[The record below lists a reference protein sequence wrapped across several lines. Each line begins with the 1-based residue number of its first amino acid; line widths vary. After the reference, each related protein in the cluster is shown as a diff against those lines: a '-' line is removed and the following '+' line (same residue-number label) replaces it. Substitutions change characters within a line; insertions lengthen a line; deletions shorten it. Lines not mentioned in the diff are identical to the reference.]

1 VNDGVVSAALG
12 RVRASL
18 VAPGL
23 LKHSAMS
30 GSTPLN
36 IAFVMTSCEAG
47 GTERQMIELMRR
59 LNPERWHVHVACLHA
74 RGAWFRRMSESA
86 ASVTEFPLKSFSRPD
101 TVRQAWA
108 FMRWCREQGI
118 VVVHTA
124 DLYANI
130 FALPAAAFA
139 NVPVRIANRREI
151 NPDKSIGQIVMQR
164 AAYECAH
171 KIVANSRAAAGR
183 LRREGVPARK
193 VATVSNG
200 VDRRVFVPHPAR
212 PRLRHVVVVANLRP
226 EKRHDVLIDAAP
238 EVLRHYPD
246 ARFEIVGGGPALRAL
261 QARTVDQR
269 VAQAFSFVGHEE
281 DVAARLRNADIFVLP
296 SQSEAFPNAVLEAMS
311 AGLPIVASG
320 VGGILELIDD
330 HRTGLLVPAGDPH
343 ALAQGICRL
352 MADQPLG
359 VRLGEAASLE
369 VRGRYSF
376 DRMTAAFE
384 AVYLSEL
391 TRRGVAPTDSE
402 TVLAS

>member
-1 VNDGVVSAALG
+1 MRG
-12 RVRASL
+12 
-18 VAPGL
+18 P
-23 LKHSAMS
+23 
-30 GSTPLN
+30 TPVN

-47 GTERQMIELMRR
+47 GTERQMIELQRR
-59 LNPERWHVHVACLHA
+59 LNPARWQVHVACLRA
-74 RGAWFRRMSESA
+74 RGAWFGRMSEA
-86 ASVTEFPLKSFSRPD
+86 AATVTEFPLTSLKRPD
-101 TVRQAWA
+101 AMRQAFA
-108 FMRWCREQGI
+108 FMRWCREHGI
-118 VVVHTA
+118 VIVHTA

-151 NPDKSIGQIVMQR
+151 NPDKTIGQILMQR

-171 KIVANSRAAAGR
+171 KVVANSRAAAER
-183 LRREGVPARK
+183 LRREGVPSRK
-193 VATVSNG
+193 IATVSNG
-200 VDRRVFVPHPAR
+200 VDRSVFVPHPAR
-212 PRLRHVVVVANLRP
+212 HKLRRVVVVANLRP

-238 EVLRHYPD
+238 EVLRHFPE
-246 ARFEIVGGGPALRAL
+246 ARFEIVGDGPELPSL
-261 QARTVDQR
+261 QSRTVDQG
-269 VAQAFSFVGHEE
+269 VAHAFTFVGHEE
-281 DVAARLRNADIFVLP
+281 DVAARLKAADIFVLP
-296 SQSEAFPNAVLEAMS
+296 SRSEAFPNAVLEAMS

-330 HRTGLLVPAGDPH
+330 HRTGLLVPPGDPH
-343 ALAQGICRL
+343 ALARGICRL

-359 VRLGEAASLE
+359 VRLGDAAAQE

-391 TRRGVAPTDSE
+391 ARRGVPSSDRE

>member
-1 VNDGVVSAALG
+1 
-12 RVRASL
+12 
-18 VAPGL
+18 
-23 LKHSAMS
+23 
-30 GSTPLN
+30 
-36 IAFVMTSCEAG
+36 
-47 GTERQMIELMRR
+47 
-59 LNPERWHVHVACLHA
+59 
-74 RGAWFRRMSESA
+74 
-86 ASVTEFPLKSFSRPD
+86 LKSFKRPD
-101 TVRQAWA
+101 TMRQARA
-108 FMRWCREQGI
+108 FMRWCREHGI
-118 VVVHTA
+118 VIVHTA

-151 NPDKSIGQIVMQR
+151 NPDKSLGQIVLQR

-171 KIVANSRAAAGR
+171 KIVANSRAAADR

-200 VDRRVFVPHPAR
+200 VDCSTFVPHPTR
-212 PRLRHVVVVANLRP
+212 PKLRRVSVVANLRP

-238 EVLRHYPD
+238 EVLRHFPE
-246 ARFEIVGGGPALRAL
+246 ARFEIVGGGPTLVSL
-261 QARTVDQR
+261 QTRTVDQG
-269 VAQAFSFVGHEE
+269 VAHAFTFVGHDD
-281 DVAARLRNADIFVLP
+281 DVAARLGSADIFVLP
-296 SQSEAFPNAVLEAMS
+296 SESEAFPNAVLEAMS

-330 HRTGLLVPAGDPH
+330 HRTGLLVPSCDPH

-359 VRLGEAASLE
+359 ARLGAAAHLEA
-369 VRGRYSF
+369 RGRYSF

-384 AVYLSEL
+384 SVYLSEL
-391 TRRGVAPTDSE
+391 ARRGVASTDNE

>member
-1 VNDGVVSAALG
+1 
-12 RVRASL
+12 
-18 VAPGL
+18 L
-23 LKHSAMS
+23 LKHCDMQD
-30 GSTPLN
+30 PPPVN

-47 GTERQMIELMRR
+47 GTERQMIELQRR
-59 LNPERWHVHVACLHA
+59 LNPERWQVHVACLHA
-74 RGAWFRRMSESA
+74 RGAWFRRMSEAA

-101 TVRQAWA
+101 TMRQAWA
-108 FMRWCREQGI
+108 FMRWCREHSI
-118 VVVHTA
+118 VIVHTT

-139 NVPVRIANRREI
+139 DVPVRIANRREI
-151 NPDKSIGQIVMQR
+151 NPDKSLGQIVMQR

-171 KIVANSRAAAGR
+171 KIVANSRAAADR

-200 VDRRVFVPHPAR
+200 VDRRIFVPQPAR
-212 PRLRHVVVVANLRP
+212 PTLRRVVVVANLRP

-238 EVLRHYPD
+238 EVLRHFPE
-246 ARFEIVGGGPALRAL
+246 ARFEIVGGGPELRSL
-261 QARTVDQR
+261 QGRTVDQG
-269 VAQAFSFVGHEE
+269 VAHAFAFVGHEE
-281 DVAARLRNADIFVLP
+281 DVAARLRTADVFVLP

-330 HRTGLLVPAGDPH
+330 HRTGLLVPPGDPH
-343 ALAQGICRL
+343 TLARGICRL

-359 VRLGEAASLE
+359 VRLGEAASQE

-391 TRRGVAPTDSE
+391 ARRGVASPDSE

>member
-1 VNDGVVSAALG
+1 
-12 RVRASL
+12 
-18 VAPGL
+18 
-23 LKHSAMS
+23 
-30 GSTPLN
+30 
-36 IAFVMTSCEAG
+36 
-47 GTERQMIELMRR
+47 MIELQRR
-59 LNPERWHVHVACLHA
+59 LNPERWQVHVACLHA
-74 RGAWFRRMSESA
+74 RGAWFHRMSESA
-86 ASVTEFPLKSFSRPD
+86 AIVTEFPLKSFSRPD
-101 TVRQAWA
+101 TMRQAWA
-108 FMRWCREQGI
+108 FMRWCREHGI
-118 VVVHTA
+118 VIVHTT

-151 NPDKSIGQIVMQR
+151 NPDKSLGQIVMQR

-171 KIVANSRAAAGR
+171 KIVANSRAAADR
-183 LRREGVPARK
+183 LRREGVPARN

-200 VDRRVFVPHPAR
+200 VDRRIFVPHPVRAK
-212 PRLRHVVVVANLRP
+212 LRRVVVVANLRP

-238 EVLRHYPD
+238 EVLRHFPD
-246 ARFEIVGGGPALRAL
+246 ARFEIVGGGPELASL
-261 QARTVDQR
+261 QGRTVDQG
-269 VAQAFSFVGHEE
+269 VAHAFAFVGHDE
-281 DVAARLRNADIFVLP
+281 DVATRLRAADVFVLP

-330 HRTGLLVPAGDPH
+330 HRTGLLVPPCDPN
-343 ALAQGICRL
+343 ALARGICRL

-359 VRLGEAASLE
+359 ARLGEAASHE

-391 TRRGVAPTDSE
+391 ARRGVASTDSE

>member
-1 VNDGVVSAALG
+1 VNDGVSAALG
-12 RVRASL
+12 RVRTSL

-23 LKHSAMS
+23 LKHSAMP

-47 GTERQMIELMRR
+47 GTERQMLELMRR

-86 ASVTEFPLKSFSRPD
+86 ASVTEFPLKSFRRPD

-183 LRREGVPARK
+183 LRREGVPTRK

-261 QARTVDQR
+261 QARTVDQG
-269 VAQAFSFVGHEE
+269 VAQAFSFAGHEE

-343 ALAQGICRL
+343 ALARGICRL

-359 VRLGEAASLE
+359 ARLGEAASLD

-391 TRRGVAPTDSE
+391 ARRGVASTDSE

>member
-1 VNDGVVSAALG
+1 MSVALG
-12 RVRASL
+12 RVRASR

-23 LKHSAMS
+23 LKYSPMQQ
-30 GSTPLN
+30 PPPVN
-36 IAFVMTSCEAG
+36 IGFVMTSCDAG
-47 GTERQMIELMRR
+47 GTERQMIELVRR
-59 LNPERWHVHVACLHA
+59 LNPERWHVHVACIHA
-74 RGAWFRRMSESA
+74 RGAWFRRMAESA
-86 ASVTEFPLKSFSRPD
+86 ATVSEFPLKSFKRPD
-101 TVRQAWA
+101 TMRQARA
-108 FMRWCREQGI
+108 FMRWCREHGI
-118 VVVHTA
+118 VIVHTS
-124 DLYANI
+124 DLYSNI
-130 FALPAAAFA
+130 FALPPAAFA

-151 NPDKSIGQIVMQR
+151 NPDRSIGHIVLQR

-171 KIVANSRAAAGR
+171 KIVANSRAAADR

-212 PRLRHVVVVANLRP
+212 PKLRRVVVVANLRP

-238 EVLRHYPD
+238 EILRHFPE
-246 ARFEIVGGGPALRAL
+246 ARFDIVGSGPELRAL
-261 QARTVDQR
+261 QSRTVDQG
-269 VAQAFSFVGHEE
+269 VAHAFAFLGHEE
-281 DVAARLRNADIFVLP
+281 DVAARLRTADIFVLP

-320 VGGILELIDD
+320 VGGMLELIDD
-330 HRTGLLVPAGDPH
+330 HRTGLLVPPGDPH
-343 ALAQGICRL
+343 ALARGICRL

-359 VRLGEAASLE
+359 MRLGEAASVE

-384 AVYLSEL
+384 AIYLSEL
-391 TRRGVAPTDSE
+391 ARRRMISADSQ

>member
-1 VNDGVVSAALG
+1 MHG
-12 RVRASL
+12 
-18 VAPGL
+18 P
-23 LKHSAMS
+23 
-30 GSTPLN
+30 TPVN

-47 GTERQMIELMRR
+47 GTERQMIELQRR
-59 LNPERWHVHVACLHA
+59 LNPARWQVHVACLHA
-74 RGAWFRRMSESA
+74 RGAWFRRMSETA
-86 ASVTEFPLKSFSRPD
+86 AIVTEFPLKSLKRPD
-101 TVRQAWA
+101 AMRQAFA
-108 FMRWCREQGI
+108 FTRWCREHGI
-118 VVVHTA
+118 VIVHTA
-124 DLYANI
+124 DLYSNI

-151 NPDKSIGQIVMQR
+151 NPDKTIGQILMQR

-171 KIVANSRAAAGR
+171 KVVANSRAAAER
-183 LRREGVPARK
+183 LRREGVPSRK
-193 VATVSNG
+193 IATISNG
-200 VDRRVFVPHPAR
+200 VDRKVFVPHAAR
-212 PRLRHVVVVANLRP
+212 PKLRRVVVVANLRP

-238 EVLRHYPD
+238 EVLRHFPE
-246 ARFEIVGGGPALRAL
+246 ARFDIVGSGPELTSL
-261 QARTVDQR
+261 QARTVDQG
-269 VAQAFSFVGHEE
+269 VAHAFTFLGHEE
-281 DVAARLRNADIFVLP
+281 DVAARLKASDIFVLP

-343 ALAQGICRL
+343 ALARGICRL

-359 VRLGEAASLE
+359 ARLGEAATNE

-391 TRRGVAPTDSE
+391 ERHGVPSSDRE

>member
-1 VNDGVVSAALG
+1 
-12 RVRASL
+12 
-18 VAPGL
+18 L
-23 LKHSAMS
+23 LEHCGM
-30 GSTPLN
+30 PNPPPVN

-47 GTERQMIELMRR
+47 GTERQMIELQRR
-59 LNPERWHVHVACLHA
+59 LNPERWQVHVACFHA

-86 ASVTEFPLKSFSRPD
+86 ATVTEFPLKSFRRPD
-101 TVRQAWA
+101 TMRQARA
-108 FMRWCREQGI
+108 FMRWCRAHRI
-118 VVVHTA
+118 VIVHAT

-139 NVPVRIANRREI
+139 EVPVRIANRREI
-151 NPDKSIGQIVMQR
+151 NPDKSLGQIVMQR

-171 KIVANSRAAAGR
+171 KIVANSRAAADR

-200 VDRRVFVPHPAR
+200 VDRRVFVPHPPR
-212 PRLRHVVVVANLRP
+212 PKLRRVVVVANLRP

-238 EVLRHYPD
+238 EVLRHFPD
-246 ARFEIVGGGPALRAL
+246 ARFDVVGGGPELRSL
-261 QARTVDQR
+261 QARTVDQA
-269 VAQAFSFVGHEE
+269 VAHAFAFVGHGE
-281 DVAARLRNADIFVLP
+281 DVAGRLRAADIFVLP

-330 HRTGLLVPAGDPH
+330 HRTGLLVPSCDPH

-359 VRLGEAASLE
+359 ARLGEAASQE

-391 TRRGVAPTDSE
+391 ARRGVAFPDSE

>member
-1 VNDGVVSAALG
+1 MQD
-12 RVRASL
+12 
-18 VAPGL
+18 PT
-23 LKHSAMS
+23 
-30 GSTPLN
+30 TPVN

-47 GTERQMIELMRR
+47 GTERQMIELQRR
-59 LNPERWHVHVACLHA
+59 LNPERWQIHVACLHA
-74 RGAWFRRMSESA
+74 RGAWFHRMSESA

-101 TVRQAWA
+101 TMRQAWA
-108 FMRWCREQGI
+108 FMRWCRDRGI
-118 VVVHTA
+118 VIVHTA

-139 NVPVRIANRREI
+139 HVPVRIANRREI
-151 NPDKSIGQIVMQR
+151 NPDKSLGQIVMQR
-164 AAYECAH
+164 GAYECAH
-171 KIVANSRAAAGR
+171 KIVANSRAAADR

-193 VATVSNG
+193 VATISNG
-200 VDRRVFVPHPAR
+200 VDRQIFVPHPAR
-212 PRLRHVVVVANLRP
+212 PKLRRVVVVANLRP

-238 EVLRHYPD
+238 EVLRHFPD
-246 ARFEIVGGGPALRAL
+246 ARFEIVGGGPELASL
-261 QARTVDQR
+261 QGRTVDQG
-269 VAQAFSFVGHEE
+269 VAHAFAFVGHDE
-281 DVAARLRNADIFVLP
+281 DVATRLRAADVFVLP

-330 HRTGLLVPAGDPH
+330 HRTGLLVPPCDPN
-343 ALAQGICRL
+343 ALARGICRL

-359 VRLGEAASLE
+359 ARLGEAASHE

-384 AVYLSEL
+384 ALYLAEL
-391 TRRGVAPTDSE
+391 ARRGMASTDSE